1 VRRTNG
7 GCFPG
12 EEDCEGPRGRCGER
26 LVTRAAAAAAAAAAA
41 GAAGGDAFVSGPF
54 GAGLACGGSFG
65 DWSPLPLASPV
76 VAGAGA
82 AFSVGDSLIGGLV
95 SVAAAAGDETFFG
108 FFVAGSAVSSAVV
121 ESQALSDGAAAAAA
135 ALFAAA
141 AAAVAAAARTLAS
154 AVSTKLAPGP
164 ASAADCSTCC
174 ASFCCAVVVSLS
186 SVAAF
191 SGGDDFAPS
200 ASAAGAGAAAG
211 FCSRAFGLAA
221 SPEACAAAAALRGDA
236 IAIGGGLPPLPG
248 DAGTIGGG
256 LADGVF
262 LFKDGEAEAAAAAA
276 AVGVGDGDG
285 PFEGEAVVEGG
296 LCPKT
301 QHGRPLFGCFPYDC
315 LEPGLVRRFLGQK
328 WHRKKTRVRT
338 LLGRDDVGL
347 GVLRLRFCRDCGR

>member
-1 VRRTNG
+1 MRRTNG

-82 AFSVGDSLIGGLV
+82 AFTVGDSLIGGLV

-121 ESQALSDGAAAAAA
+121 ESQALSDGAAAAA

-221 SPEACAAAAALRGDA
+221 SPAACAAAAALRGDA